1 MDPQRPIVVVSLG
14 GPRDIEM
21 RPKGGSSEQTHK
33 ITLQSGSLLQM
44 DAGMQATWEH
54 RTPKA
59 GRRVNPRI
67 SLTFRGYIALP
78 SP

>member
-1 MDPQRPIVVVSLG
+1 MVVSLG